1 MQKEEFRPIPD
12 TSELRWLALSLVP
25 GLGFRSI
32 QEMLNAGKSISEL
45 LQATPGELVRDLG
58 INSKVANKIASAS
71 KASTFAVEKR
81 LIEESPETRLY
92 YPESEAYP
100 LQLKEIESPP
110 SVLYWKGNEGL
121 AGKPCLAFVGSRA
134 CSAYGLKHTK
144 RLILELAEAQPELVI
159 VSGMARG
166 IDTDAH

>member
-1 MQKEEFRPIPD
+1 MQKEEFCPIPD
-12 TSELRWLALSLVP
+12 TPELKWLALSLVP

-71 KASTFAVEKR
+71 KASTFAIEKR

-92 YPESEAYP
+92 CPESEAYP

-110 SVLYWKGNEGL
+110 SVL
-121 AGKPCLAFVGSRA
+121 
-134 CSAYGLKHTK
+134 
-144 RLILELAEAQPELVI
+144 
-159 VSGMARG
+159 
-166 IDTDAH
+166 